1 MERLGGFPD
10 GLLLGSIFTIAIFF
24 FMKLYFAITEKP
36 EVDTQKFP
44 EDLELYYIPW
54 SENRARKVTIIQY
67 NGWKKYL
74 VRSHGEILEVS
85 EGCLREIKELD
96 VKA

>member
-1 MERLGGFPD
+1 MERLGGFPE
-10 GLLLGSIFTIAIFF
+10 GLFLGSLATVV
-24 FMKLYFAITEKP
+24 LYFIFLIYFKVTEKP
-36 EVDTQKFP
+36 EVDVQKYP
-44 EDLELYYIPW
+44 VGLGVYYIPW
-54 SENRARKVTIIQY
+54 ADNMACKVVIKQY

-74 VRSHGEILEVS
+74 VNHYGEILEVS

>member
-1 MERLGGFPD
+1 MERLGGFPE
-10 GLLLGSIFTIAIFF
+10 GLFLGSLATVVLYLIFLI
-24 FMKLYFAITEKP
+24 YFKVTEKP
-36 EVDTQKFP
+36 EVDVQKYP
-44 EDLELYYIPW
+44 DDLELYYIPW
-54 SENRARKVTIIQY
+54 SENSARKVTIIQY